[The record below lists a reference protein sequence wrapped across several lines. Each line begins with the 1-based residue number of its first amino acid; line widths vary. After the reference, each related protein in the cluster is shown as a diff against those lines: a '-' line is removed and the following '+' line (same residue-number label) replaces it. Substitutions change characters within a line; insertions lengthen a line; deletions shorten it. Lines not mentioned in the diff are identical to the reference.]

1 MSQKQV
7 HIRELAAWGFDDYEF
22 RAGTYDRTK
31 PSQAAHLVARRTPFQ
46 QPTAVLAQESAQ
58 WRDTLL
64 QRATRPDLLDE
75 MTGLTWSLGIVDL
88 RSLLAFQR
96 RLSFNPAFPHPPAPE
111 AQDWP
116 ALLDFSFGPVKPVH
130 FDRIQGTEPHTLV
143 LQSTNPNLH
152 LRTTVD
158 AASPLS
164 VHAGGPFFEVASYRD
179 RWFLRD
185 GYHRAYTLLQAG
197 VFEVPAV
204 IVHANTIEELG
215 ATKPWFFSEDVLFSE
230 TPPLVLDFLND
241 ELVLEYNRPPLIKT
255 LRITMEET
263 LTPATS
269 GDQS

>member
-1 MSQKQV
+1 MSHKQV
-7 HIRELAAWGFDDYEF
+7 HVRELAAWGLDVYEF
-22 RAGTYDRTK
+22 RAGTFDHTK
-31 PSQAAHLVARRTPFQ
+31 PSQAEHLVAQRASFQ
-46 QPTAVLAQESAQ
+46 QSTVVLTQESAQ
-58 WRDTLL
+58 LRDALL
-64 QRATRPDLLDE
+64 EHATRPDLLDE
-75 MTGLTWSLGIVDL
+75 MTGLTWSLGVVDL
-88 RSLLAFQR
+88 RPLLAFQR
-96 RLSFNPAFPHPPAPE
+96 RLSFNPEFPHPPAP
-111 AQDWP
+111 AAKDWT
-116 ALLDFSFGPVKPVH
+116 ALLDFSFGPAKPVL
-130 FDRIQGTEPHTLV
+130 FDRLQDTAAHTLV

-152 LRTTVD
+152 LRTMID
-158 AASPLS
+158 AAFPLS

-215 ATKPWFFSEDVLFSE
+215 PTKPWFFSEEVLFSE

-241 ELVLEYNRPPLIKT
+241 ELVLEYNRPALIKT

-263 LTPATS
+263 LSPATS